1 MTGSRPPVDLAVVG
15 GGFAG
20 LACARS
26 AAMLGLSV
34 VVIDAKPE
42 PGAKVRTT
50 GILVREVIED
60 LDLPAR
66 LMRRVRGVRLYG
78 DGPEPLEL
86 WAPGYYFAAT
96 DTAGL
101 VRWLAGEARRAGAEL
116 WQSSRLVGLTETG
129 AGVDLEMV
137 SQGERVGL
145 SARLVVGADGA
156 RSTVARLAGLGR
168 NRHWLTGLELE
179 YPVAAAGDGGD
190 AIDRR
195 FLHCLLSA
203 EHARGYIGWVVPGV
217 GVTQVGVAAAQPARP
232 HLAGF
237 LGHLAG
243 RLGLDPEEL
252 APERAIERRAGR
264 IPAGGRVGPIGTPR
278 VVLAGDAAGLVSPL
292 TGGGIR
298 LALASGRQ
306 AALAAADH
314 LIEGGPSPAA
324 QLARTYPRLA
334 GGRLWLRRLIE
345 RPLVVRTLARSLD
358 TPLVRAAARR
368 IFFHRSRI
376 WPLSDG
382 ATAQP
387 PGAVPERTGEQPA
400 PR

>member
-1 MTGSRPPVDLAVVG
+1 MPGSRPPVDLAVVG

-78 DGPEPLEL
+78 DGPKPLEL

-116 WQSSRLVGLTETG
+116 WQSSRLVGLTETPSH
-129 AGVDLEMV
+129 VSLEMV

-145 SARLVVGADGA
+145 DARLVVGADGA
-156 RSTVARLAGLGR
+156 RSAVARLAGLGR

-179 YPVAAAGDGGD
+179 FPAAAGEGADP
-190 AIDRR
+190 IDRR

-203 EHARGYIGWVVPGV
+203 EFARGYIGWVVPGV

-232 HLAGF
+232 DLAGF

-243 RLGLDPEEL
+243 RLGLDPEML
-252 APERAIERRAGR
+252 APDRAIERRAGR
-264 IPAGGRVGPIGTPR
+264 IPAGGRVGPIGTSR
-278 VVLAGDAAGLVSPL
+278 VVLTGDAAGLVSPL

-314 LIEGGPSPAA
+314 LIEGGPSPTA
-324 QLARTYPRLA
+324 QLVRTYPKLA

-345 RPLVVRTLARSLD
+345 RPLVVRTLARSLE

-376 WPLSDG
+376 WPLADG

-387 PGAVPERTGEQPA
+387 PGAAAERTGEQPA

>member
-1 MTGSRPPVDLAVVG
+1 MPGSRPPVDLAVVG

-78 DGPEPLEL
+78 DGPKPLEL

-116 WQSSRLVGLTETG
+116 WQSSRLVGLTETPSH
-129 AGVDLEMV
+129 VSLEMV

-145 SARLVVGADGA
+145 DARLVVGADGA
-156 RSTVARLAGLGR
+156 RSAVARLAGLGR

-179 YPVAAAGDGGD
+179 FPAAAGEGADP
-190 AIDRR
+190 IDRR

-203 EHARGYIGWVVPGV
+203 EFARGYIGWVVPGV

-232 HLAGF
+232 DLAGF
-237 LGHLAG
+237 LSHLAG
-243 RLGLDPEEL
+243 RLGLDPEML
-252 APERAIERRAGR
+252 APDRAIERRAGR
-264 IPAGGRVGPIGTPR
+264 IPAGGRVGPIGTSR
-278 VVLAGDAAGLVSPL
+278 VVLTGDAAGLVSPL

-314 LIEGGPSPAA
+314 LIEGGPSPTA
-324 QLARTYPRLA
+324 QLVRTYPKLA

-345 RPLVVRTLARSLD
+345 RPLVVRTLARSLE

-376 WPLSDG
+376 WPLADG

-387 PGAVPERTGEQPA
+387 PGAAAERTGEQPA